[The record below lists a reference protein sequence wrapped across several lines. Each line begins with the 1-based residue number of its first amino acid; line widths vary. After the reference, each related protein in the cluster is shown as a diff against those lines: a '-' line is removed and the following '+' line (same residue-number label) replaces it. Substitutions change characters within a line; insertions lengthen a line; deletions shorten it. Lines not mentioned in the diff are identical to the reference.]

1 MYVDLRSPAARRVY
15 FSLFILHPSFLLMSQ
30 PLFSSLFDET
40 ERRPLTVSELTESVR
55 KAIEVRFS
63 SVWVEGEISNFKAHS
78 SGHWY
83 FTIKDETAQLRAKCF
98 RSANS
103 RIRFRPTD
111 GLHIRARGRLTV
123 YEARGEYELVVEALD
138 PVGAGAL
145 QVAFEQLRD
154 RLKTE
159 GLFAPELKR
168 PLPIF
173 PGRVGVVTSPTG
185 AAIRDILNVISRRTR
200 TVHVLFSPA
209 RVQGE
214 GASRDIARAIKLINE
229 HHERARRDGKNRELV
244 DVLIVGRGG
253 GSAEDLWAFNE
264 EEVARAIRASAIP
277 VISAVGHET
286 DFTIA
291 DFVADRRAPTPSA
304 AAELVAARE
313 DQICSALAQMGQNLS
328 RLMRYKIVTSRTRV
342 QQQALSQAFAE
353 VRGKLRDAST
363 STKSAR
369 HRLQILIS
377 DVLRGARLRAD
388 PLSRSLAP
396 TQLLALVAESR
407 GRFDSA
413 YSGCN
418 ASIERRME
426 EAAKRLGLAAAS
438 LDALSP
444 LAVLQ
449 RGYAI
454 AQRDDGRLLRDA
466 SSVSIGDRV
475 KVRLS
480 KGRIDARVEGV
491 ESGDH
496 ILKSRSD
503 SDL

>member
-1 MYVDLRSPAARRVY
+1 
-15 FSLFILHPSFLLMSQ
+15 MSQ
-30 PLFSSLFDET
+30 PLFASLFDET

-55 KAIEVRFS
+55 KAIEARFA

-83 FTIKDETAQLRAKCF
+83 FTIKDEAAQLRAKCF

-111 GLHIRARGRLTV
+111 GLHVRARGRLTV
-123 YEARGEYELVVEALD
+123 YEARGDYEMIVEALD

-154 RLKTE
+154 RLQAE
-159 GLFAPELKR
+159 GLFARELKR
-168 PLPIF
+168 PLPMF
-173 PGRVGVVTSPTG
+173 PGRVGVVTSPSG
-185 AAIRDILNVISRRTR
+185 AAIRDILNVISRRTQ

-214 GASRDIARAIKLINE
+214 GAGRDIARAIKLVND
-229 HHERARRDGKNRELV
+229 HHQLALREGRHKDFV

-253 GSAEDLWAFNE
+253 GSTEDLWAFNE
-264 EEVARAIRASAIP
+264 EEVARAIRGSIIP

-313 DQICSALAQMGQNLS
+313 DRLCSALAQMGQNLS
-328 RLMRYKIVTSRTRV
+328 RLMHYKIVTARSRV
-342 QQQALSQAFAE
+342 QEQALSQVFDQ
-353 VRGKLRDAST
+353 VRNKLRNAGAST
-363 STKSAR
+363 SSAR
-369 HRLQILIS
+369 HRLQIL
-377 DVLRGARLRAD
+377 VGQALHTAHGRAD
-388 PLSRSLAP
+388 ALSRSLTPA
-396 TQLLALVAESR
+396 QVRALLAEARVRFESAQ
-407 GRFDSA
+407 G
-413 YSGCN
+413 GCN
-418 ASIERRME
+418 SAIAKRME
-426 EAAKRLGLAAAS
+426 EVEKRLGLAAAS

-454 AQRDDGRLLRDA
+454 AQNEDGTLLRDA
-466 SSVSIGDRV
+466 KLVSVGDSI
-475 KVRLS
+475 KVRLAR
-480 KGRIDARVEGV
+480 GRFNARVEDV
-491 ESGDH
+491 EET
-496 ILKSRSD
+496 
-503 SDL
+503 